1 MEHTLI
7 GITPETLQD
16 FLIRELKPLFD
27 DLKASFSASPSSAL
41 LTREEA
47 GNLLRIDLSTLYKW
61 TKQGKLKSYGL
72 GGRIYYK
79 QHEIEEALVKIEN

>member
-7 GITPETLQD
+7 SITPKTLQD
-16 FLIRELKPLFD
+16 LILVELIPLFEELKATFG
-27 DLKASFSASPSSAL
+27 KSSSSAL
-41 LTREEA
+41 LTRDETA
-47 GNLLRIDLSTLYKW
+47 NLLRIDLSTLYKW

-79 QHEIEEALVKIEN
+79 QHEIEGALVKIEN